1 MKGLSYPPVLESEV
15 LVLFGMLIPH
25 LDDEFIVKEFNSS
38 PGFPDC
44 YALRNGEEIGIEFEV
59 DSRNFYEHKH
69 HMDPDVDKCNLIV
82 CYKNPLD
89 SYIKVNKQGKEHRI
103 EIFELK
109 RIIEEKSLHE
119 KLFPIKNLIHPLN
132 GAKKRFYKS

>member
-1 MKGLSYPPVLESEV
+1 M
-15 LVLFGMLIPH
+15 
-25 LDDEFIVKEFNSS
+25 
-38 PGFPDC
+38 
-44 YALRNGEEIGIEFEV
+44 EFEV

-69 HMDPDVDKCNLIV
+69 HLDANVDKCNLIV

-109 RIIEEKSLHE
+109 RIIEEKALHE
-119 KLFPIKNLIHPLN
+119 KLFPIKKPHPPSEWSEKTFL
-132 GAKKRFYKS
+132 